1 MPTKFWFRPAALAG
15 AVLATTVACSR
26 PADTQSTEPADDV
39 SVVAAASHTSYTGQC
54 PPPVDRAP
62 SFQAIIT
69 VAGGPTTVAYQWST
83 NGSSSNA
90 APHVLDFPGGGRQH
104 AVISF
109 TETSY
114 IADYSLTG
122 SVSVQ
127 VLSPRQVSTDPI
139 SFTTSCHTGRPHRYD
154 PDNAQPTTNITPK
167 PTPPLDARHGGS

>member
-1 MPTKFWFRPAALAG
+1 
-15 AVLATTVACSR
+15 VLASTVACPH
-26 PADTQSTEPADDV
+26 PADTLSTEPADDV

-54 PPPVDRAP
+54 PPPADRAP
-62 SFQAIIT
+62 SFQAIII
-69 VAGGPTTVAYQWST
+69 VAGGPTTVAYQWLTSGSG
-83 NGSSSNA
+83 GSSNT
-90 APHVLDFPGGGRQH
+90 APHVLDFPDGGRQH

-122 SVSVQ
+122 SVRVQ

-154 PDNAQPTTNITPK
+154 PENAQPTTNITPMPA
-167 PTPPLDARHGGS
+167 PTRGGP